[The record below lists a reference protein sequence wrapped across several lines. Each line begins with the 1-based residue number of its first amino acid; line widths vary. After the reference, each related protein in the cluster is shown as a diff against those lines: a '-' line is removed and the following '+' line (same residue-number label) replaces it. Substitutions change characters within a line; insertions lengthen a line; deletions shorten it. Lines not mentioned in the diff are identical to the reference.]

1 MNNYQL
7 AISELSLSGGIGLGN
22 CSASTVYRWE
32 KEINRILEAEKY
44 DWRVKA
50 DVKARASTAVLMGR
64 VLLRVISTS
73 ISPLSFVPWG
83 M

>member
-32 KEINRILEAEKY
+32 KEIKSSSIINRILEAEKY

-50 DVKARASTAVLMGR
+50 DVKARALF
-64 VLLRVISTS
+64 VI
-73 ISPLSFVPWG
+73 
-83 M
+83 